1 MKIKKFLALALAM
14 CMIFSMTTVAFAA
27 DGSASDPYLFQYEG
41 ASVQLTIP
49 AGETVYYYFSTKMAQ
64 MIEGATLEVS
74 GSWDVGVIYGKGGIS
89 YPMPN
94 GKVQITLTSMG
105 TTFGLVNSNQD
116 EDITVTVDLSMGS
129 EGDSIDN
136 PEVFDSINQMWSV
149 ITTLEESAPGEDN
162 AHYYKYVA
170 EEDGQYTFD
179 VMGQMGSADVDFSV
193 YHGYS
198 QYSTYYDELDKIIVD
213 AKKGDEIIL
222 VASTIRDNETFICPP
237 DEISWCCNFAPVGI
251 EENPEK
257 IENMGYAS
265 FYPTVTEFASKTYF
279 YKYVA
284 EADGTLSFWNNTSD
298 TSEGVVGDLYITV
311 NGTKEYQLSED
322 GEEDAAGDIV
332 LAIDVKAGDVLIIEA
347 NYNARAIT
355 ETGTYTYAWTGSG
368 EFVQGTEPNPIMH
381 EELTETI
388 TIKPNSSIWY
398 TGRFDGSIL
407 FIEDAP
413 EGLVVNFNKWE
424 YYAEDGIIEVGVTM
438 PVGSYDAPKFEY
450 INNSDEEITFE
461 VSFEYPE
468 GTEQNPEEVEL
479 GDKEVN
485 IPSNNGEY
493 FLVYEALVDG
503 KITIVINCEEG
514 WFYSMRGDVASTEH
528 YSDGFENED
537 GTIILTDSIVVKKGE
552 LVKIILRGYDP
563 EDPWANNGTPEANFN
578 ITLSYESYVVED
590 DTITDDSEIEE
601 IGKGS
606 SIVIDENNEDEVV
619 ELEDATLEVTPT
631 RKPQYVLI
639 DSLAATALKDKVYQ
653 MLDLDVVDSMGYSM
667 NWLLEFDVLEKIT
680 VTVAVP
686 EALDYAEKI
695 EVFWL
700 DEENNKLVSI
710 AKDVAVVDGKVTFDA
725 KHFSTYVFAAEPK
738 AEENPPVD
746 NPPVENPPVVNPDKT
761 GDMAPVAMLL
771 VVAVAA
777 AVVVLKKRETT
788 EN

>member
-27 DGSASDPYLFQYEG
+27 DGSSSDPYLYQG
-41 ASVQLTIP
+41 DSISVTIP
-49 AGETVYYYFSTKMAQ
+49 AGETIYYIFSDTVAQ
-64 MIEGATLEVS
+64 QINGATLEVS
-74 GSWDVGVIYGKGGIS
+74 GSWDVSVQYGRQVLI
-89 YPMPN
+89 PMAN
-94 GKVQITLTSMG
+94 GKIQVTLNAMG
-105 TTFGLVNSNQD
+105 TTFGLVNSNT
-116 EDITVTVDLSMGS
+116 EESITVNVNLSMG
-129 EGDSIDN
+129 EAGDSMDN
-136 PEVFDSINQMWSV
+136 PEVIESIGQLAIGSDVELSEANLMNN
-149 ITTLEESAPGEDN
+149 ESN
-162 AHYYKYVA
+162 AHYYKYVV
-170 EEDGQYTFD
+170 EEDGQYVFS
-179 VMGQMGSADVDFSV
+179 VMNQMGSAVV
-193 YHGYS
+193 NLVVNHGIL
-198 QYSTYYDELDKIIVD
+198 QYSTYGDEIDEIVVD
-213 AKKGDEIIL
+213 AKADDEILIF
-222 VASTIRDNETFICPP
+222 VATVNEGTPICPA
-237 DEISWCCNFAPVGI
+237 ERVIWGCEFMEQGV
-251 EENPEK
+251 EENPET
-257 IENMGYAS
+257 ITQIGGFS
-265 FYPTVTEFASKTYF
+265 LSITEFSSKTY
-279 YKYVA
+279 YYEYIVP
-284 EADGTLSFWNNTSD
+284 ADGTLSFYENKWSV
-298 TSEGVVGDLYITV
+298 SEGVKGDVYVTV
-311 NGTKEYQLSED
+311 NDAADDYQLSVD
-322 GEEDAAGDIV
+322 GEEDEYGDVV
-332 LAIDVKAGDVLIIEA
+332 LSIDVKAEDELVIKVV
-347 NYNARAIT
+347 YNSTDIT
-355 ETGTYTYAWTGSG
+355 EAGEYTYAWVCEG

-413 EGLVVNFNKWE
+413 EGLSVNFNKWP
-424 YYAEDGIIEVGVTM
+424 YTAEDGIIEVDVTM
-438 PVGSYDAPKFEY
+438 PVGSYEAPKFEY
-450 INNSDEEITFE
+450 INDSDEEITFE
-461 VSFEYPE
+461 VSFVYPE
-468 GTEQNPEEVEL
+468 GTEQNPEEIEL

-503 KITIVINCEEG
+503 KITIVVNCEEG
-514 WFYSMRGDVASTEH
+514 WFYSMRGDVASTGEH

-667 NWLLEFDVLEKIT
+667 NWLLEGDVLEKIT